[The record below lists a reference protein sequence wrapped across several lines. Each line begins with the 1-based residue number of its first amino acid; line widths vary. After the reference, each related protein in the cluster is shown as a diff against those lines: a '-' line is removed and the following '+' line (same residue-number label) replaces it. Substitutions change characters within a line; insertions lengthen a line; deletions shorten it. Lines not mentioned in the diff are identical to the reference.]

1 MTAQTSNSTKIA
13 EMDTQRDSSDSELLR
28 LALAG
33 DENAFVTLYE
43 KLKGGI
49 FRYAF
54 YMTGSASAAEEV
66 TQEVFISLLKEGR
79 NYREDRGDVGAFAFG
94 ITRNFVRR
102 FKKRERTYQPL
113 PDDDGIERLATSL
126 VLGGESLSRKMI
138 RDEVA
143 EQVHAAIASLPDH
156 YAQAIIL
163 CDLCEFSYAEAA
175 SRSRCAVGT
184 IRSRLSRAHVLLA
197 RKLKKLKSIAPE
209 IEAAGTEGCLI

>member
-1 MTAQTSNSTKIA
+1 
-13 EMDTQRDSSDSELLR
+13 MDTHQDSSDSELLH

-33 DENAFVTLYE
+33 DENAFVALYE
-43 KLKGGI
+43 KLKRGV

-54 YMTGSASAAEEV
+54 YMTGSAAAAEEV
-66 TQEVFISLLKEGR
+66 TQEVFMALLKEGR
-79 NYREDRGDVGAFAFG
+79 NYREDRGDLGAFAFG
-94 ITRNFVRR
+94 ITRNCVRR
-102 FKKRERTYQPL
+102 FKKRERNYQPL
-113 PDDDGIERLATSL
+113 PDDDGIERLAASL
-126 VLGGESLSRKMI
+126 VLRGESLSRKMI

-197 RKLKKLKSIAPE
+197 RKLKRLKSIAPE
-209 IEAAGTEGCLI
+209 IGAAGTEGCLI